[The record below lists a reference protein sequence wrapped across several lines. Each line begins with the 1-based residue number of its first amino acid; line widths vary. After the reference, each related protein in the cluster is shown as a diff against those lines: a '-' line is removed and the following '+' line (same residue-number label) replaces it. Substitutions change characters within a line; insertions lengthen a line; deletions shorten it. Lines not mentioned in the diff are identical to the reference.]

1 MTALLRV
8 DILLRHNATA
18 GTRKNKNHGADQDEQ
33 KQRTDDEE
41 QVFSIHVDLQ
51 QNFWVW
57 FKNYG
62 RAAGILRVFATGV
75 KLLDELM
82 VNCLRVALQAVVKRQ
97 VSAKSTSQ
105 AQLVADKRGASIHL
119 KAPIEIVSVQTRI
132 VAFHRP
138 TTSSALS
145 GKRSS

>member
-97 VSAKSTSQ
+97 VSAKST
-105 AQLVADKRGASIHL
+105 
-119 KAPIEIVSVQTRI
+119 
-132 VAFHRP
+132 
-138 TTSSALS
+138 
-145 GKRSS
+145 